1 MLRSSL
7 ALSLSPTALHT
18 HLLKSGLVKEAE
30 TAIVTL
36 RMLKGGLEVVVEPG
50 GRREALVATSAPQIR
65 MVHADVLK
73 EIQ

>member
-1 MLRSSL
+1 MLRSSS
-7 ALSLSPTALHT
+7 ALSLSPTRLHT
-18 HLLKSGLVKEAE
+18 HLLKSGLVEEAE